1 MQMFR
6 SLHQWMWIKACVPP
20 CRALSHTCAIARGMM
35 PCLLCCW
42 PVPHTELDRC
52 RSSRMPPEDL
62 TQSQG
67 HAPDMVKV
75 LPAPVWPYAM
85 MVALN
90 PSSTEAT
97 MSCAHACIGHFAQ
110 LWQ

>member
-1 MQMFR
+1 
-6 SLHQWMWIKACVPP
+6 
-20 CRALSHTCAIARGMM
+20 
-35 PCLLCCW
+35 
-42 PVPHTELDRC
+42 
-52 RSSRMPPEDL
+52 
-62 TQSQG
+62 
-67 HAPDMVKV
+67 